1 MSFANKGR
9 DSRDTAAL
17 RKEYEKNVQALKD
30 NKNADGTAKL
40 HDVKAASFQRVVD
53 QITAERRENLAGF
66 HKVLINQG
74 KLKTHEQV
82 AAEKKAA
89 ETLSPRGGK

>member
-17 RKEYEKNVQALKD
+17 RKEYD
-30 NKNADGTAKL
+30 AKVVKFKE
-40 HDVKAASFQRVVD
+40 DKSATTRDAKAAHFQKVVD